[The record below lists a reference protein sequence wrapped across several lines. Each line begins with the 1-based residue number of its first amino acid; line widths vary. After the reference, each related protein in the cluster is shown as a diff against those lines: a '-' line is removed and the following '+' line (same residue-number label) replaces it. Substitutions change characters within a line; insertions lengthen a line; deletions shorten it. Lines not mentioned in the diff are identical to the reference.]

1 MNNNKRV
8 IYAIF
13 IVLVIMCG
21 IIYTYFNFNDNNS
34 KLSIDVG
41 NNDENGINISGKL
54 EVEGNENNEENN
66 EDITVYICGA
76 VVNEGVYTLV
86 NGARVYE
93 AIELAGGFTSDAVKE
108 AVNLAR
114 QLADEEQIIVPT
126 EEDIISGKYNYENND
141 NNKLININ
149 YASKELLM
157 TLPGIGEAKA
167 DSIIKYR
174 ENNGLFNNTEDI
186 MNVNGIKGALYNNIK
201 DLITI

>member
-174 ENNGLFNNTEDI
+174 ENNGLFNNIEDI
-186 MNVNGIKGALYNNIK
+186 MNVNGIKDALYNNIK